1 MESKSCTR
9 CFEIKQRSSFS
20 EHSGAADGLQS
31 QCKACFAERGRLR
44 RQGKPCISCGQ
55 PKEVGV
61 PRGARLCMKCAD
73 VCYACGK
80 NPRREQHR
88 MCAPCMA
95 EQDKARKSSP
105 EARLKIRISKIASK
119 YKVRKALAAVMA
131 VYPVCEACGKKG
143 ERAGEMHVDHCHDTG
158 AVRGVLCFNCNAALG
173 HVNDSIERLQSLIR
187 YLNQKTEQN
196 KNGLEDLLKAKH
208 YIDLLIELEG
218 LDRPIPP
225 AGTPVEWSGDRQP
238 SQAVGADVAFPSERH
253 LYFAEVASH
262 E

>member
-1 MESKSCTR
+1 
-9 CFEIKQRSSFS
+9 
-20 EHSGAADGLQS
+20 
-31 QCKACFAERGRLR
+31 
-44 RQGKPCISCGQ
+44 
-55 PKEVGV
+55 
-61 PRGARLCMKCAD
+61 
-73 VCYACGK
+73 
-80 NPRREQHR
+80 

-119 YKVRKALAAVMA
+119 YKVRKPLAAVMA

-196 KNGLEDLLKAKH
+196 KNGLEDLLKARH

-218 LDRPIPP
+218 LK
-225 AGTPVEWSGDRQP
+225 
-238 SQAVGADVAFPSERH
+238 
-253 LYFAEVASH
+253 
-262 E
+262 